1 MYIHKHT
8 VFWVFCLFVPSC
20 LLLVVWNKSGVVG
33 VTNLYQFLWLFFFS
47 SIKERS
53 INKNPVWNMSKNKK
67 IQTKFHLLEKSTIG

>member
-33 VTNLYQFLWLFFFS
+33 VTNLYQFLWLFFFLQLKKEALIKILFGICLKIRKS
-47 SIKERS
+47 RQNSIFW
-53 INKNPVWNMSKNKK
+53 KNQP
-67 IQTKFHLLEKSTIG
+67 